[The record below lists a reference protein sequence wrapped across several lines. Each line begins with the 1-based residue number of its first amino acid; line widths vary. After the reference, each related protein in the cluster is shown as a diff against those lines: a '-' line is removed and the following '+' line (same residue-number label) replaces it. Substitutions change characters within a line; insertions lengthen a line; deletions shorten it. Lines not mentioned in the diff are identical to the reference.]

1 MDLMEGLIR
10 DLFAKVVEVAL
21 PDPFPRMTY
30 AEAMRRYGSD
40 KPDLRVPLELVD
52 VADLVAG
59 CDFKVFAGP
68 AADPERPRG
77 RAARARRRRVQ
88 PQRDRCLHGLRRRAT
103 ARRAWPTS
111 RSTTRRRAAKACSR
125 PS

>member
-1 MDLMEGLIR
+1 VMVYRMVSEDTIEEKVVALEQRKR
-10 DLFAKVVEVAL
+10 DLFAKVVDVTL
-21 PDPFPRMTY
+21 PQPIPRMTY

-68 AADPERPRG
+68 AANPNG
-77 RAARARRRRVQ
+77 RVAALRA
-88 PQRDRCLHGLRRRAT
+88 
-103 ARRAWPTS
+103 
-111 RSTTRRRAAKACSR
+111 